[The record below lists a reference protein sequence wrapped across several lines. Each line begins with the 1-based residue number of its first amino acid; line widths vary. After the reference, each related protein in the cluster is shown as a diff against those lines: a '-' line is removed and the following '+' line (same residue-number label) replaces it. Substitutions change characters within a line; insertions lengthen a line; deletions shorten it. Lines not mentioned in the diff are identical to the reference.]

1 MMLAFLIPTNDT
13 SIAILTI
20 TITTITITTTTNNN
34 NNNNKNNNQIDFPTE
49 RFLLY
54 NLSRTR
60 PECAI
65 LSPDEKS
72 DTTQD

>member
-34 NNNNKNNNQIDFPTE
+34 NNKNNNPIDFPTE